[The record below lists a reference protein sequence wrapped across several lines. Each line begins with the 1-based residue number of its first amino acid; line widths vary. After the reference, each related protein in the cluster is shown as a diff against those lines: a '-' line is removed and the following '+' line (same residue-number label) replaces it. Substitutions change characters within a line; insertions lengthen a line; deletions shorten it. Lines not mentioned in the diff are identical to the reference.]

1 MPALPTLFYEANRGA
16 RTASNL
22 GLPADLLE
30 KTRGRIRIVA
40 LLVLFASGLDVL
52 IWVGQRIAIAFGD
65 APPLEATSRIPFSG
79 SLMMFLVCAAMV
91 VLTRTP
97 RISNAQLLWAGL
109 GLEVLLCATIS
120 LSNPIAV
127 YQDQGSLPQL
137 TWVTPLI
144 ILFPLIVP
152 LAPHATLMTAVLAAS
167 TRPLGLWLLD
177 SIGAIECRA
186 DDYVA
191 SSFGPAV
198 AVVMAYFGSRIVH
211 GLGLQVAEARRMGSY
226 RLERV
231 LGKGGMGEVWLAR
244 HRFLARPAAVKLIR
258 PEILGLVGPGS
269 GSARDRFEKEAQ
281 ATASLRCSHTIQLYD
296 YGVTESGALYYVME
310 LLDGYDLEL
319 LVERFGPLPASRAIH
334 LLLQICESLAEA
346 HEAGLIHRD
355 IKPANVY
362 VCRYGREVDFVKIL
376 DFGLVKTVHGTE
388 TRTDITAEHAI
399 PGTAAYLSPEQA
411 RGQRGD
417 ARSDLYALGCVA
429 YWMLTGD
436 LVFSGA
442 TPLEQLVQHARETPL
457 PPSARVEMPI
467 PAALERL
474 VMQCLAKDPSERPV
488 SALDLAH
495 ALSAC
500 ARADPWPEE
509 AARAWWKAHQPRA
522 IVETPGAVIGTGA
535 ID

>member
-1 MPALPTLFYEANRGA
+1 MPSLPTLFYEADRRA
-16 RTASNL
+16 RTASDF

-30 KTRGRIRIVA
+30 KARGRIRIVA

-52 IWVGQRIAIAFGD
+52 IWVGQRIAVALGD

-79 SLMMFLVCAAMV
+79 SVVMFVVCAAMV
-91 VLTRTP
+91 VLTKIP
-97 RISNAQLLWAGL
+97 RISNTRLLWAGL
-109 GLEVLLCATIS
+109 GFEVLLCATIS
-120 LSNPIAV
+120 FTNPVAV
-127 YQDQGSLPQL
+127 YDDQGSLPHL

-152 LAPHATLMTAVLAAS
+152 LAPRTTLMTAVLAAS
-167 TRPLGLWLLD
+167 TCPLGLWLLE
-177 SIGAIECRA
+177 SMGRIECEA
-186 DDYVA
+186 DDYFA

-211 GLGLQVAEARRMGSY
+211 GLGLEVAEARRMGSY

-244 HRFLARPAAVKLIR
+244 HRFLSRPAAVKLIR
-258 PEILGLVGPGS
+258 PEILGLTGAGS

-281 ATASLRCSHTIQLYD
+281 ATASLRCPHTIQLYD

-310 LLDGYDLEL
+310 LLDGYDLDL

-334 LLLQICESLAEA
+334 LLLQMCESLAEA

-355 IKPANVY
+355 IKPANIY
-362 VCRYGREVDFVKIL
+362 VCRYGRDVDFVKIL
-376 DFGLVKTVHGTE
+376 DFGLVKTVHGSE
-388 TRTDITAEHAI
+388 MPMNITAEHTI

-411 RGQRGD
+411 RGNRGD

-436 LVFSGA
+436 LVFSGT
-442 TPLEQLVQHARETPL
+442 TPIEQLVQHAQETPL
-457 PPSARVEMPI
+457 PPSARVEIPI
-467 PAALERL
+467 PAALERE
-474 VMQCLAKDPSERPV
+474 VMQCLDKDPSQRPV

-500 ARADPWPEE
+500 AVEDPWSEE
-509 AARAWWKAHQPRA
+509 AARAWWNAHQPSA
-522 IVETPGAVIGTGA
+522 IVETAGAVIEAVG